1 MSFIFEALP
10 ARYGDS
16 LFLTFRDP
24 DQTLRMLVDA
34 GPSRVYPT
42 SVRPRLEKERL
53 NAGELTLDAVMVSH
67 IDEDHILGLIDLF
80 SELQDA
86 DQRQQPRPWKVR
98 WLLHNSFDALLAEG
112 EGGAARALGGETV
125 LAGLGGGEGLRALLG
140 AEPSHT
146 AELVLAS
153 YAQGSKLASL
163 AAALGVTRNPPDGS
177 PIMSADQT
185 RVLRLGQATLAIV
198 GPRESELEDL
208 RKAWRKWREEAKGKP
223 QPTQSLATTLDE
235 SVPNL
240 SSIVALLEHGGRK
253 VLLTGDARSD
263 YIYKGLKA
271 AEALDAQGK
280 LQLDI
285 LKMPHH
291 GSIRNMTKAFLKDV
305 TADHYVASG
314 DGTYGNPDR
323 ATLELIE
330 TVRPA
335 GGYHVHLTYDAAT
348 CDRIHEEWRRGRK
361 GPAYDAATD
370 GIVPVVDRWK
380 AEGKITVHEGPVKID
395 F

>member
-1 MSFIFEALP
+1 MAFTFEALP

-24 DQTLRMLVDA
+24 GRTLRMLVDA

-42 SVRPRLEKERL
+42 SVKPRLEKERQA
-53 NAGELTLDAVMVSH
+53 AGRLTLDAVMVSH
-67 IDEDHILGLIDLF
+67 IDEDHIFGLLELF
-80 SELQDA
+80 TDLQDS
-86 DQRQQPRPWKVR
+86 DERQQPRPWDVR

-125 LAGLGGGEGLRALLG
+125 LASLGGAEALSAALGGEF
-140 AEPSHT
+140 SHT

-153 YAQGSKLASL
+153 YAQGSRLASL
-163 AAALGVTRNPPDGS
+163 AAALRVTRNPPDGS
-177 PIMSADQT
+177 PIMSVANP
-185 RVLRLGQATLAIV
+185 RVLKLGEASLTIV
-198 GPRESELEDL
+198 GPRESELEAL
-208 RKAWRKWREEAKGKP
+208 RKAWKKWQETVKAKAKP
-223 QPTQSLATTLDE
+223 TAELASTLDE

-240 SSIVALLEHGGRK
+240 SSIVALLRHGDAT
-253 VLLTGDARSD
+253 VLLTGDARAD
-263 YIYKGLKA
+263 YIHRGLQA
-271 AEALDAQGK
+271 AGLTDPAGK
-280 LQLDI
+280 LHIDI

-291 GSIRNMTKAFLKDV
+291 GSIRNVTAEFLGDV

-330 TVRPA
+330 AVRPA

-348 CDRIHEEWRRGRK
+348 CDRIHEAWRRDRGK
-361 GPAYDAATD
+361 PFTAATD
-370 GIVPVVDRWK
+370 GIAPVIERWRN
-380 AEGKITVHEGPVKID
+380 EGRIEVREGPVKIEL
-395 F
+395 